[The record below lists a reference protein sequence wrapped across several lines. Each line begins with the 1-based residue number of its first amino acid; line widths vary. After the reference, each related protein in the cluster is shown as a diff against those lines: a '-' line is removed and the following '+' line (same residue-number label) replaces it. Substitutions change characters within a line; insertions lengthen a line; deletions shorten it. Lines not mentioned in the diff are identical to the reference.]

1 MKATEFT
8 RLRSPIKELS
18 YEIFKHTSDVESNST
33 CRTTLLSSGDPQ
45 KSQKSSTYRGLIYV
59 SAAIFVI
66 LFLATLSTYAS
77 NKPTVAPFPR
87 EGAAWS
93 AIAQPL
99 SFVDPETL
107 GFIAIDRP
115 EVSMPGPIFGDLLL
129 AKVPLPTNSWCE
141 NLFLGDTNTASMNRV
156 FQLPYV
162 IDTESINDDTQGV
175 NTHPAH
181 VQAND
186 RVVEV
191 SIFDIAYRGYS
202 CFISIIFQN
211 QITYEQFIID

>member
-8 RLRSPIKELS
+8 RLRSPIKVLS
-18 YEIFKHTSDVESNST
+18 YEVLKQTNDVESNSS
-33 CRTTLLSSGDPQ
+33 CRVEALIDRTADGMTQ

-59 SAAIFVI
+59 SATVFVI
-66 LFLATLSTYAS
+66 LFLATLTTYAS
-77 NKPTVAPFPR
+77 NKPTIAPYPK

-115 EVSMPGPIFGDLLL
+115 EVSMPGPIFGELLL
-129 AKVPLPTNSWCE
+129 ANVPLPTNSWCE
-141 NLFLGDTNTASMNRV
+141 NLFLGSTNTASMNRV

-162 IDTESINDDTQGV
+162 IDTESQNDTQGV

-186 RVVEV
+186 RTVEV
-191 SIFDIAYRGYS
+191 LMLKLNCLSDLCRMGGSILIVTT
-202 CFISIIFQN
+202 N
-211 QITYEQFIID
+211 L

>member
-77 NKPTVAPFPR
+77 NKPTMAPFPR

-162 IDTESINDDTQGV
+162 IDTESINNDTQGV

-191 SIFDIAYRGYS
+191 SIFEICYRGYS
-202 CFISIIFQN
+202 CSISTIYQN